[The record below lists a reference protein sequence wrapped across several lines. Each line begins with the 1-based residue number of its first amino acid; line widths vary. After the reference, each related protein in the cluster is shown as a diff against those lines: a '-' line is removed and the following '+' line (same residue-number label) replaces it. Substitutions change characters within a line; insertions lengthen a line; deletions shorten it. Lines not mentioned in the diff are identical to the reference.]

1 MAKSRA
7 TDWKFLTLLVAGL
20 VLAGSLTGCG
30 GKSPPEE
37 PEANEA
43 TPPLAGVEPAAPAGP
58 AYSKS
63 VTVPSASSEQVYL
76 SGDAATGWALSPS
89 GSLNFVFTKLSD
101 GSVTRK
107 MSWPQNGV
115 PSVCGPSGELAV
127 HYKQGPRQW
136 VSVYR
141 MPNNRATQFTPYP
154 DDKVDPFAPP
164 GGNSSGGLVLCRVLD
179 DERLLTVHA
188 NGGFDVWSPDGER
201 LGGQAAEPADPKK
214 KDGRPGMTLSVTP
227 DNRTLARANAD
238 GFTIFDVPAATERV
252 KTEPLS
258 AVEPDRKLRWLLGT
272 ALRADGSRLAAVV
285 MFPTRDFTPANPFP
299 VKGDYRDHL
308 WLVTFDTATGKRLSA
323 AKLKQSEGVFDQLGW
338 WGDRHV
344 IVNRAAYDGA
354 TGEKVATFAQL
365 NGVDFRHDPFG
376 PDDRYWAIVTSS
388 VPRSCTVVAVAP
400 PDDLPK
406 EGTPVKFTVT
416 ESGLQRSK

>member
-7 TDWKFLTLLVAGL
+7 TDRKFLTLLVAGL
-20 VLAGSLTGCG
+20 VLAVAMTGCG

-37 PEANEA
+37 PEANS
-43 TPPLAGVEPAAPAGP
+43 TPPPLAGVEPAAPAGP
-58 AYSKS
+58 AYSKP
-63 VTVPSASSEQVYL
+63 VTVTSSSSEQVFL
-76 SGDAATGWALSPS
+76 SGDAATGWAISLSAPHDW
-89 GSLNFVFTKLSD
+89 VFTKLND
-101 GSVTRK
+101 GSATTK
-107 MSWPQNGV
+107 LPSPQNGF
-115 PSVCGPSGELAV
+115 PSVCSPSGALAV
-127 HYKQGPRQW
+127 HYLPGPRQW

-141 MPNNRATQFTPYP
+141 MPNIWATQFTPYP

-188 NGGFDVWSPDGER
+188 NGGFDVWSPDGKR
-201 LGGQAAEPADPKK
+201 LDGQAGEQADPKRRDARLGK
-214 KDGRPGMTLSVTP
+214 TLSVTP
-227 DNRTLARANAD
+227 DNRSLARANAD
-238 GFTIFDVPAATERV
+238 GFTIFDLPAATERL

-258 AVEPDRKLRWLLGT
+258 AVDPDRKLRLVVGT
-272 ALRADGSRLAAVV
+272 ALRADGTRLAALVL
-285 MFPTRDFTPANPFP
+285 FRDQP
-299 VKGDYRDHL
+299 
-308 WLVTFDTATGKRLSA
+308 WLMTFDTATGKRLSA

-344 IVNRAAYDGA
+344 IVNRAAYGVA

-388 VPRSCTVVAVAP
+388 VPRSRTVVAVAP